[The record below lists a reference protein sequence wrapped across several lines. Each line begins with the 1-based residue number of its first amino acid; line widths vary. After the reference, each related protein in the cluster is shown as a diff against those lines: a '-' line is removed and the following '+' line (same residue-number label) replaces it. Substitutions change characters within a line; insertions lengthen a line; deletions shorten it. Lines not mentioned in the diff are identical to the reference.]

1 MTKLFVKLKRAKIK
15 IFTWEYWPIWIV
27 YFPVSFYYVYLAIKA
42 RSFFFFSAS
51 NPSIENGGMF
61 FESKSKIFDLIP
73 SEFYPKTILINE
85 TETNDKIVKKIEIAD
100 LQFPVIAKPD
110 RGERGI
116 GVKKIYSTNELDA
129 YRNLVKVP
137 FLIQEYIDYP
147 LEFSVF
153 YSRLPSEKKGR
164 IISVALKEL
173 LAVTGDGKLI
183 ITDLIQL
190 KGRAFLQ
197 IEKIKNDSKINL
209 NEVLKKGEKR
219 ILVPYG
225 NHSLG
230 ATFLNYNH
238 IIEDEL
244 IDTFDMISQQIEGF
258 YFGRFDLR
266 CTSFEDLRKGKNIAI
281 LELNGAGAEP
291 AHMYDPNFSFFRAQ
305 LVLMK
310 YFKEMY
316 LAAAENHKTGV
327 PYMTFREFRN
337 IRKAE
342 KEFKQKIKV

>member
-1 MTKLFVKLKRAKIK
+1 MTKLLVKLKRADIK
-15 IFTWEYWPIWIV
+15 IFTWEYWPIWLV
-27 YFPVSFYYVYLAIKA
+27 YLPASFYYLYLAIKA
-42 RSFFFFSAS
+42 RSFFFFSAT

-73 SEFYPKTILINE
+73 TEFYPKTIYIDE
-85 TETNDKIVKKIEIAD
+85 TETYDMIVKKMDIAN

-116 GVKKIYSTNELDA
+116 GVKKIYSTNDLDT

-147 LEFSVF
+147 LELSVF

-173 LAVTGDGKLI
+173 LSVTGDGRSKTI
-183 ITDLIQL
+183 DLIHQND
-190 KGRAFLQ
+190 RAFLQ
-197 IEKIKNDSKINL
+197 VEKIKKDPRLNL
-209 NEVLKKGEKR
+209 YEVLKKGEKK

-230 ATFLNYNH
+230 AMFLNYNH
-238 IIEDEL
+238 IIDDEL
-244 IDTFDMISQQIEGF
+244 VETFEKISQQIKGF

-266 CTSFEDLRKGKNIAI
+266 CISFEDLKIGKNIAI

-291 AHMYDPNFSFFRAQ
+291 AHIYDPNFSFFKAQ
-305 LVLMK
+305 IVLIN

-316 LAAAENHKTGV
+316 LAASQNHKSGV
-327 PYMTFREFRN
+327 PYMTFKEFRN

-342 KEFKQKIKV
+342 KEFKQKIKI